1 MFLLKYLEVKE
12 DEKEV
17 LNIDFI
23 GDREVDER
31 PIFSTLILGE
41 NGTGKS
47 FLLKTIVDIFIYISK
62 AKIYKRK
69 PKFKYSKFCV
79 KYSIDGNEYCVKK
92 ESGRDIFCWKNGTE
106 IVLDE
111 VELPKKVL
119 AVSFMVNDKFRFV
132 KPGEDIGS
140 IYKYLGVRKST
151 NSTYT
156 SSVMQ
161 NVFYSVVH
169 MMKNHTITE
178 LEKVLSVLHFDSK
191 VEISFKSE
199 KCNSESKMKKS
210 SCIRKCNIDCS
221 NPDYGKIEEVLEEL
235 EQTISSL
242 DDKEKNKCNIAFYK
256 KGRCIQFEDCSS
268 GEKHMIFAFTGVLSS
283 IEPKSVILIDEPE
296 ISLHP
301 EWQIQYVSLLKK
313 IFKKY
318 DGCHFILASHSH

>member
-1 MFLLKYLEVKE
+1 VWRILEASMFLLKYLEVKE

-62 AKIYKRK
+62 AQIYKRK

-111 VELPKKVL
+111 IELPKKVL

-140 IYKYLGVRKST
+140 IYKYLGVGQGT
-151 NSTYT
+151 IGNT
-156 SSVMQ
+156 SARGTP
-161 NVFYSVVH
+161 
-169 MMKNHTITE
+169 KN
-178 LEKVLSVLHFDSK
+178 
-191 VEISFKSE
+191 
-199 KCNSESKMKKS
+199 N
-210 SCIRKCNIDCS
+210 
-221 NPDYGKIEEVLEEL
+221 
-235 EQTISSL
+235 
-242 DDKEKNKCNIAFYK
+242 
-256 KGRCIQFEDCSS
+256 
-268 GEKHMIFAFTGVLSS
+268 
-283 IEPKSVILIDEPE
+283 
-296 ISLHP
+296 
-301 EWQIQYVSLLKK
+301 
-313 IFKKY
+313 
-318 DGCHFILASHSH
+318 

>member
-62 AKIYKRK
+62 AQIYKRK

-210 SCIRKCNIDCS
+210 SCIRKCSIDCS
-221 NPDYGKIEEVLEEL
+221 NPDYGKNEEVLEEL
-235 EQTISSL
+235 EQAISSL
-242 DDKEKNKCNIAFYK
+242 DDKEKNKCNIAFIK
-256 KGRCIQFEDCSS
+256 REDVYNLKIVAL
-268 GEKHMIFAFTGVLSS
+268 EKNI
-283 IEPKSVILIDEPE
+283 
-296 ISLHP
+296 
-301 EWQIQYVSLLKK
+301 
-313 IFKKY
+313 
-318 DGCHFILASHSH
+318 